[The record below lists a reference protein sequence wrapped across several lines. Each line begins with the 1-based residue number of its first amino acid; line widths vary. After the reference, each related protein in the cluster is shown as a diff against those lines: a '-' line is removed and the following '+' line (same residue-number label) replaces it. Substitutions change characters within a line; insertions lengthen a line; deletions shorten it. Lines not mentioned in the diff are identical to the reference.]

1 MHGNRTDDDR
11 LCTAED
17 VTRVRRQFDE
27 ADERWR
33 VGIGLSSTPTVLA
46 DREGRFLATNAALA
60 AVTGTPMIEPGR
72 GTASRGRW
80 ADVCHPDDL
89 PALERHLEALF
100 RGERL
105 ESHFA
110 VRLVDPTG
118 APVPTE
124 VSAACPRD
132 ADGGRSTCLVCLR
145 RHTTEGSLGAF
156 VALLADSPDG
166 EVVAR
171 AVAGGLLAAFGPTAV
186 TVHVADPGRRE
197 LGLAAQVGLEPEQ
210 SRLYARVPIDARL
223 PLAEVY
229 RSGEDLALTLDD
241 VAERYPLAARWVQAN
256 PDRDRGELLAV
267 PIRSRAVPI
276 GVLTVQFPTPPPR
289 TWPLRSAL
297 DDTAHA
303 LAVWVL
309 ARPDRTGRAGS
320 TETRSGDLRI
330 TERQREILS
339 LVRSGCT
346 NREIAGRIRF
356 SEATVRAELASLSRL
371 LGARGRHDVVA
382 KAADAGI

>member
-11 LCTAED
+11 PCTAED
-17 VTRVRRQFDE
+17 VERARRRLDE

-33 VGIGLSSTPTVLA
+33 VGIGLSTTPTVLA

-60 AVTGTPMIEPGR
+60 DVTGTPAIDPGSV
-72 GTASRGRW
+72 TASRGHW

-89 PALERHLEALF
+89 PVLERHLEALF
-100 RGERL
+100 RGERH
-105 ESHFA
+105 ESRFT

-118 APVPTE
+118 APVTAE
-124 VSAACPRD
+124 ATAACPHD
-132 ADGGRSTCLVCLR
+132 ADGGRSTCLVRLR
-145 RHTTEGSLGAF
+145 RHTAEGSLGAF

-171 AVAGGLLAAFGPTAV
+171 AVAGGLLAPFGPTAV
-186 TVHVADPGRRE
+186 TVHVAEPGRRE
-197 LGLAAQVGLEPEQ
+197 LGLAAQVGLGPDQ
-210 SRLYARVPIDARL
+210 SRLYARVPVDARL
-223 PLAEVY
+223 PLAEAY
-229 RSGEDLALTLDD
+229 RSGEDLVLTLDA

-276 GVLTVQFPTPPPR
+276 GVLTVQFASPPAR
-289 TWPLRSAL
+289 TWQLRSAL

-309 ARPDRTGRAGS
+309 ARPDRPGHAGAV
-320 TETRSGDLRI
+320 ETRSGDLRI
-330 TERQREILS
+330 TERQREILR

-356 SEATVRAELASLSRL
+356 SEATVRAELGSLSRL